1 MSFEEII
8 KEAERIKKEE
18 EKKWIQ
24 IYPKEIVKRQV
35 IYMNEIFEEIKR
47 ITDSFIED
55 GERFIEERKAMKD
68 DNI

>member
-24 IYPKEIVKRQV
+24 IYPKEIVKR
-35 IYMNEIFEEIKR
+35 
-47 ITDSFIED
+47 
-55 GERFIEERKAMKD
+55 
-68 DNI
+68 

>member
-1 MSFEEII
+1 MFAFLCI
-8 KEAERIKKEE
+8 KCYNKYE
-18 EKKWIQ
+18 
-24 IYPKEIVKRQV
+24 V

-47 ITDSFIED
+47 ITESFIED